1 MNLCMYWYNE
11 MLVHT
16 QASNSEGA
24 DILRSERSRERAEH
38 KRTAFMPA
46 NNYNLPLTLF
56 IYIVQ
61 ISTSSFQMHITTNI
75 PYLIIMN

>member
-56 IYIVQ
+56 I
-61 ISTSSFQMHITTNI
+61 
-75 PYLIIMN
+75 